1 MDKIKIIFLDIDG
14 VLNNSLESEDH
25 LIATVNDKYQGL
37 YSPRCV
43 DRLNTLVENTGS
55 VIVLSSTWRLGLELS
70 QIKLLLLSM
79 GVKAEVIGKTD
90 YVENNF
96 TFRGNEIYKWIQD
109 NEKEYDIN
117 EFNYKSYVILDD
129 DTDMLMWQQ
138 NNYVNC
144 DPEIGMTDRVVHK
157 ATAILNHSPC
167 KYTGQEYK

>member
-1 MDKIKIIFLDIDG
+1 M
-14 VLNNSLESEDH
+14 
-25 LIATVNDKYQGL
+25 VN

-43 DRLNTLVENTGS
+43 SRLNTLVENTGA

-70 QIKLLLLSM
+70 QIKLLLSSM

-90 YVENNF
+90 YVEDNF
-96 TFRGNEIYKWIQD
+96 IFRGNEIYKWIQD
-109 NEKEYDIN
+109 NEKEYNLN

-167 KYTGQEYK
+167 RDTGQEYK